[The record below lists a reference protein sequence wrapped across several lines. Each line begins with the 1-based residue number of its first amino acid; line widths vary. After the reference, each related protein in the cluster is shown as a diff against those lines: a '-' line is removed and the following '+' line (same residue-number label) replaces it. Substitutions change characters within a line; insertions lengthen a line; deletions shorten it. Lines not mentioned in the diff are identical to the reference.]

1 MELKKS
7 KNSQILCIKSLT
19 WYKDSHSLFDYEAN
33 KVEPK
38 MFNFPANTKSVT
50 FYRKK

>member
-1 MELKKS
+1 MDSNKS
-7 KNSQILCIKSLT
+7 KNPHILCIKSLT

-38 MFNFPANTKSVT
+38 MFNFSANTKSIT